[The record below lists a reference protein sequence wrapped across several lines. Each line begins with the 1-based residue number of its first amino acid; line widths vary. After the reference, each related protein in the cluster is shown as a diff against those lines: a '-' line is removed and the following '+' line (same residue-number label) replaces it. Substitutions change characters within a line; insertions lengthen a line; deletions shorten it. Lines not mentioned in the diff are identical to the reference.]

1 MGKKKA
7 RLSSDGVP
15 DNRLGIG
22 SWDKCR
28 STSHSYESLQ
38 RITQQHVY
46 SHLSLAP
53 FRDFTTIQAG
63 KVPIINLI
71 LSNTLEATPCAPG
84 RPEAP
89 GWTGRTGRTGTQI
102 YPLQTENDLIKAW
115 DLSVDFL
122 KLLRNSDQSEV
133 TQMFN
138 SVKRYVNQTSI

>member
-89 GWTGRTGRTGTQI
+89 GRGRQDRQDRQDTQI
-102 YPLQTENDLIKAW
+102 YPLQTENDLIKAR
-115 DLSVDFL
+115 DLSSGF
-122 KLLRNSDQSEV
+122 SEAS
-133 TQMFN
+133 QKF
-138 SVKRYVNQTSI
+138 RSIRSHANVQQR